1 MTAKPITEEE
11 GVHKEWM
18 VAAKDMTADKLSE
31 FVRHLIEDYQHDYGT
46 ICHAIAAA
54 AVAAAYAVERS
65 PQGGI
70 TGFQA
75 GAVTWEMLR
84 GWNPSIIGDCGARLT
99 NYDNLL
105 YPQYEGQFT
114 SISKEIWEKVQE
126 EAAKKIEGADA
137 FVAGSVL
144 DHWHSIAA
152 GNVPFG
158 LRVEVTQ

>member
-1 MTAKPITEEE
+1 MSAKPITEEE

-18 VAAKDMTADKLSE
+18 VAAKDMTADKLPE
-31 FVRHLIEDYQHDYGT
+31 FIRHLTEDYLHDYGT

-54 AVAAAYAVERS
+54 AVAAAYAVQKS

-84 GWNPSIIGDCGARLT
+84 GWNPGMIGECGARIV

-105 YPQYEGQFT
+105 YPQYERTFT
-114 SISKEIWEKVQE
+114 SIPASVWDKAQE
-126 EAAKKIEGADA
+126 EAARKIEGADK

-144 DHWHSIAA
+144 DHWFSIAD
-152 GNVPFG
+152 GTVPFG
-158 LRVEVTQ
+158 LNVEPSK